1 MSIEK
6 LKEEFKN
13 FKYSKIETA
22 KREKEQFNEKFPK
35 EKLGK
40 MKLDKYT
47 NLIDNLKDSEDYFTH
62 FIERKTKNCGSFFP
76 AGSKAYGV
84 YRIKDNEEK
93 YKYTNKVID
102 KEKAEKLFIEE
113 IRPKLVKIANYE
125 DIDNISPLYVNFAMK
140 VAYMYKPDT
149 LIPIFKRDV
158 IKSIADFFGVNDMDI
173 KSYKATEK
181 ILKKIKEVWE
191 LEKIDI
197 ETTLTLGAF
206 LWEYFGKQVS
216 FEDKNIIYY
225 GAPGVGKTYTL
236 LNAIEQR
243 CEITGD
249 EYEIVQF
256 HPNYSYEDFI
266 DGVKPVGFENG
277 NLKLELVDGIF
288 KELCK
293 KAFKELAEKEKP
305 KNFYLLIDEINR
317 ANLSAVFGEIL
328 SCIEEDKRLKFE
340 DGKLKGLRLK
350 TSNSNL
356 WKNDN
361 AVVID
366 EKGKRLFGVPEN
378 LYILATMNDI
388 DRSID
393 SFDLA
398 LRRRFKWIRKTID
411 YDVITE
417 TLLEK
422 GIDDNELENYIDSI
436 KSLNEYISKT
446 LGLGESYELG
456 HSYFMNVNVR
466 GRKISKSEKER
477 IFNQEIEPLLREYL
491 RSEYDEEESE
501 KKLKKAKEIFIG
513 ENNGEKS
520 NTDTNG

>member
-6 LKEEFKN
+6 LKEKFKKFTYNKINKAIGEKKEFDG
-13 FKYSKIETA
+13 
-22 KREKEQFNEKFPK
+22 KFSLT
-35 EKLGK
+35 KLEN
-40 MKLDKYT
+40 MKLDEYT
-47 NLIDNLKDSEDYFTH
+47 NLIDNLKDDEDYFTH
-62 FIERKTKNCGSFFP
+62 FIETKTKNCGSFS
-76 AGSKAYGV
+76 AGNASAYGI
-84 YRIKDNEEK
+84 YRIKNNDK
-93 YKYTNKVID
+93 YKFNKEEFD
-102 KEKAEKLFIEE
+102 KTEAKKIFENE
-113 IRPKLVKIANYE
+113 IRQKIVDIANYE
-125 DIDNISPLYVNFAMK
+125 DIDNISPLYVNFARK
-140 VAYMYKPDT
+140 VAYMYKPDK

-158 IKSIADFFGVNDMDI
+158 IKSIGDFFDVDI
-173 KSYKATEK
+173 DINSYKATEE
-181 ILKKIKEVWE
+181 ILKKITEVWE

-206 LWEYFGKQVS
+206 LWEYFGKQIS